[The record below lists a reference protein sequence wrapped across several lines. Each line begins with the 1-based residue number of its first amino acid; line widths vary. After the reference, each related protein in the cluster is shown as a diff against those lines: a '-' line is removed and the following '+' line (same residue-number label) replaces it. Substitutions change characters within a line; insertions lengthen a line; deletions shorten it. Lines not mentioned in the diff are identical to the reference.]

1 MCRVTCYIKKSSL
14 GTLMFYLK
22 VTCYPQH
29 VLCSSSDPADIVE
42 GLQGEIQVPTHPTRR
57 SLHVPLSAL
66 KSK

>member
-1 MCRVTCYIKKSSL
+1 MSQVTRSIKKCSL
-14 GTLMFYLK
+14 GILMFYLQ

-57 SLHVPLSAL
+57 SLHFPLSAL